1 VTWRVMSV
9 MPYAEAPRS
18 MLEGSE
24 YQSLSAEQFGFK
36 PTLGTVP
43 TMSFPSMLPNLPMV
57 GLNPKPEP

>member
-1 VTWRVMSV
+1 